1 MNYIATFHTHLSAM
15 LTCQAL
21 QGAGVAARMGPVP
34 RRLSSSCG
42 TCVRYQ
48 AEQDRRELLDADA
61 EALYIADGPDCR
73 QVWSSP
79 SS

>member
-1 MNYIATFHTHLSAM
+1 MNYLATFHTHLSAM

-21 QGAGVAARMGPVP
+21 TAAGAPARMTPVP

-48 AEQDRRELLDADA
+48 AEEDLRSLLDEDF
-61 EALYIADGPDCR
+61 EALYEDAEGDYREICQNA
-73 QVWSSP
+73 Q
-79 SS
+79 